1 MLNPTTQNDAHT
13 SVKTGKGLLMCT
25 MTHFANHSTPQTNH
39 LAPLH
44 PLLFQAH
51 ALPLQALALPRFQ
64 VVPAGKS
71 FFHIKETATGRVRG
85 FRTDHNEACALAR
98 SLAART

>member
-1 MLNPTTQNDAHT
+1 
-13 SVKTGKGLLMCT
+13 MCT
-25 MTHFANHSTPQTNH
+25 MTHFANLSTRHSNNPAPVHPAVLQTY
-39 LAPLH
+39 
-44 PLLFQAH
+44 
-51 ALPLQALALPRFQ
+51 ALPHQTLALPRFQ

-71 FFHIKETATGRVRG
+71 FFHIKETSTGRVRG